1 MACNISTDRPDP
13 VIAKANDKG
22 VVQVTVNEA
31 AKAQNE
37 AGTRQEFQALGSDL
51 GAVQTRVIND
61 VIATLWMPKD
71 LSPEDRAARANAA
84 LLIFAR
90 LAPRDEAEAMLAIQM
105 IAAHNAATECYRR
118 SMIPNQTFEGRDQA
132 LKHAAK
138 MSALYDKLLASYD
151 KRRGKRDQTVVVK
164 HVTVKDGGQ
173 AILGDVHTHAPSD
186 HPGRK
191 ALERGDDKTLD
202 GDAFKDEAEREKP
215 ARLRQARQD
224 P

>member
-1 MACNISTDRPDP
+1 MASNISPDRPDP
-13 VIAKANDKG
+13 VIAKANDNG
-22 VVQVTVNEA
+22 AVQITVNEA

-37 AGTRQEFQALGSDL
+37 AGTRQKFQALGSDL
-51 GAVQTRVIND
+51 GAVQTRFTND

-71 LSPEDRAARANAA
+71 ISPEDFAARANAA

-90 LAPRDEAEAMLAIQM
+90 LAPRDEAEAMLAVQM
-105 IAAHNAATECYRR
+105 VAAHNAATECYRR
-118 SMIPNQTFEGRDQA
+118 SMLGGQTIEGCELG

-202 GDAFKDEAEREKP
+202 GDAFKAEAERDTT
-215 ARLRQARQD
+215 ARSRQTRQD